1 MPDSPPLQQGASEPI
16 RELTG
21 KCIYLYHPPPP
32 SPIQKK
38 QNKTK
43 KQEYS
48 LESKLIVTSLYNL
61 HVKGL
66 LCFDLITFVEI

>member
-1 MPDSPPLQQGASEPI
+1 MPDSPPLQQGASKPI

-21 KCIYLYHPPPP
+21 KCIYLYHPPP
-32 SPIQKK
+32 KK
-38 QNKTK
+38 NK
-43 KQEYS
+43 KQEYA
-48 LESKLIVTSLYNL
+48 LKSKLIVTSLYNL

>member
-1 MPDSPPLQQGASEPI
+1 MPDSPPLQQGASEPV

-21 KCIYLYHPPPP
+21 KCIYLYHPP
-32 SPIQKK
+32 SKNKK
-38 QNKTK
+38 NKK

-48 LESKLIVTSLYNL
+48 LKSKLIVTSLYNL